1 MATNEIMTEEEFYK
15 DFSKQ
20 LRELSLRLDRAK
32 GSNALFR
39 NDLKERCANIMYNA
53 ANVIDELWQKK
64 SMADDGLYAVKDGMT
79 YRMSVRTP
87 EGKTIKMPK
96 IRFTEAMRYDVPKEK
111 E

>member
-1 MATNEIMTEEEFYK
+1 MAMNEIMTEEEFYK

-20 LRELSLRLDRAK
+20 LRELSLELDNAK
-32 GSNALFR
+32 GCALFC

-53 ANVIDELWQKK
+53 ANVIDELWKRK

-96 IRFTEAMRYDVPKEK
+96 IRFTEDMIYDAQKEK